1 MITVILVFSELSW
14 IFCGK
19 TMNVWF
25 FQIYSAYCGQSFEA
39 KLRML
44 TVLSFCIFGN
54 HLEHCMAWHWF
65 IQIILLCYT
74 DEESKASWFEQTIQK
89 RVVLMSLAKFDQIR
103 WGLKRSTLFSLIFYW
118 VLLACTKFIF
128 CLLFLD
134 KSKAVVLMS
143 FAKVYQIGTQQK
155 SANSYLASSRFRFL
169 NKWASKLNFS
179 ILLEL

>member
-1 MITVILVFSELSW
+1 MQITSIILVFSELSW

-25 FQIYSAYCGQSFEA
+25 FQIYSAYCGQSFDA
-39 KLRML
+39 KLWML

-74 DEESKASWFEQTIQK
+74 DEKSKASGFAQTIQK
-89 RVVLMSLAKFDQIR
+89 RVVLMSLAKVDQILLR
-103 WGLKRSTLFSLIFYW
+103 MRINKINTIFIYFRLSAEAWTNFS
-118 VLLACTKFIF
+118 F

-134 KSKAVVLMS
+134 KSKAVVWWVL
-143 FAKVYQIGTQQK
+143 QK
-155 SANSYLASSRFRFL
+155 FI
-169 NKWASKLNFS
+169 K
-179 ILLEL
+179 